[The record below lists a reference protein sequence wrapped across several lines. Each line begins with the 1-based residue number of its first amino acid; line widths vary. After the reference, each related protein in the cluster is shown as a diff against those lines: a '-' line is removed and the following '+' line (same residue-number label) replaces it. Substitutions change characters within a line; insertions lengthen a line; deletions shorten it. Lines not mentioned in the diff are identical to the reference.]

1 MLSICI
7 PVYNYSVIKLVK
19 ELTEQCEKT
28 NIPFEI
34 NIFED
39 GSDDKFVEINKI
51 ITNLKNTNH
60 LISQTNI
67 GRSAARNHLANISK
81 FDKLI
86 FLDCDSEIPSDQYIK
101 KYIENSKNHIVCGG
115 TIYLKSQYRKELSL
129 RYKYGIKREMTSA
142 ASRNKQPNVSFT
154 TNNFLIS
161 KSIFDKIKFR
171 EFLKDYG
178 HEDSLFGFELKQN
191 NFSIKHIDNPVI
203 HCGLESNKVFLDK
216 SLKAINNLVI
226 IKNNTSIDP
235 AFTNDIRLI
244 RNQRKAAKIGLN
256 VFVKLIFNKFDKT
269 IRNHLIKSTNPSLF
283 WFNFYKLAHYT
294 KLVENEKA
302 KIKKH

>member
-1 MLSICI
+1 MLSVCI
-7 PVYNYSVIKLVK
+7 PVFNYSVEKLVK
-19 ELTEQCEKT
+19 QLTEQCEKS

-39 GSDDKFVEINKI
+39 GSDDKFVEINKN
-51 ITNLKNTNH
+51 ITNHKNTNH

-142 ASRNKQPNVSFT
+142 ELRNKQPNVSFT

-191 NFSIKHIDNPVI
+191 NISIKHIDNPVI
-203 HCGLESNKVFLDK
+203 HCGLETNKVFLDK

-226 IKNNTSIDP
+226 IKNNTFIDP

-244 RNQRKAAKIGLN
+244 RNQRKATKIGLN
-256 VFVKLIFNKFDKT
+256 IFVKLIFNKFEKT

-283 WFNFYKLAHYT
+283 WFNFYKLAYYT

-302 KIKKH
+302 KIKRH

>member
-39 GSDDKFVEINKI
+39 GSDDKFVEINKS
-51 ITNLKNTNH
+51 ITNHKNTNH
-60 LISQTNI
+60 LISKTNI

-86 FLDCDSEIPSDQYIK
+86 FLDCDSEIPSDKYIK
-101 KYIENSKNHIVCGG
+101 KYIEKINNHIVCGG
-115 TIYLKSQYRKELSL
+115 TIYLESQYNKELSL

-142 ASRNKQPNVSFT
+142 ASRNKHPNVSFT

-191 NFSIKHIDNPVI
+191 NFLIKHIDNPVI

-283 WFNFYKLAHYT
+283 WFNFYKLAYYT

>member
-7 PVYNYSVIKLVK
+7 PVYNYSVTKLVK

-39 GSDDKFVEINKI
+39 GSDDKFVEINKS
-51 ITNLKNTNH
+51 ITNHKNTNH

-115 TIYLKSQYRKELSL
+115 TIYLKSQYSKELSL
-129 RYKYGIKREMTSA
+129 RYKFGINREMTSA
-142 ASRNKQPNVSFT
+142 ESRNKQPNVSFT

-203 HCGLESNKVFLDK
+203 HCGLESNKVFFEK

-226 IKNNTSIDP
+226 IKNNASIDP

-256 VFVKLIFNKFDKT
+256 IFVKLIFNKFEKT

-283 WFNFYKLAHYT
+283 WFNFYKLAYYT

-302 KIKKH
+302 KIKRH